1 MTDAAMVHILKEI
14 ATELSDIR
22 KELHALNDSKSAE
35 LKADMLSP
43 EQKAFIEAA
52 EETYQA
58 HLLKEQQ
65 KRDSSGYRRYQ
76 FEFFESLV
84 EFSLSHGFTSFQ

>member
-35 LKADMLSP
+35 L
-43 EQKAFIEAA
+43 KAFIEAA